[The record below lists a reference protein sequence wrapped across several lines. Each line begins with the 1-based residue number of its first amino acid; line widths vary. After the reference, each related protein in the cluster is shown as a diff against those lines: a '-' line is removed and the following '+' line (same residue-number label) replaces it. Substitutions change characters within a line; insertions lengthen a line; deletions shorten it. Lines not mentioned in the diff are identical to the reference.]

1 METATIDLYPALRRK
16 DRLEALLSAVD
27 ETDLLILAYPLY
39 IDNLPAP
46 DLRFLELLADHHR
59 SHPADHAQT
68 LAVICNCGF
77 PEAEHI
83 DTSLAICAQF
93 AGQAGF
99 TWAGGLPLGGGEGIV
114 HGVPLADGGG
124 RMQSIRQAL
133 DLAAAALVAGE
144 PVPDEAIHILRR
156 PRIPARLYRTF
167 GDFGWRMEARKY
179 GVLRKMRLR
188 PYVSE

>member
-1 METATIDLYPALRRK
+1 METTAIDLYPALRRK
-16 DRLEALLSAVD
+16 DRLAALFSAVD

-46 DLRFLELLADHHR
+46 DLRFLELLAEHRR
-59 SHPADHAQT
+59 SHPADHKQA
-68 LAVICNCGF
+68 LAVISNCGF

-83 DTSLAICAQF
+83 DASLAICAQF

-114 HGVPLADGGG
+114 HGVTLAEGGG
-124 RMQSIRQAL
+124 RTQSIRQAL
-133 DLAAAALVAGE
+133 DLAAVALVAGE
-144 PVPDEAIHILRR
+144 PVPGEAVHILRR
-156 PRIPARLYRTF
+156 PRTSAWLYRIL
-167 GDFGWRMEARKY
+167 GGFGWRMEARKY
-179 GVLRKMRLR
+179 GVLRKLRLR